1 MSRRSLKLEE
11 SSCLLEV
18 RRVAFDIDCTAVLRG
33 MQTICESVVTADC
46 GCFTTLL
53 LLLLFLSLHKWS
65 GVFLLGYY

>member
-18 RRVAFDIDCTAVLRG
+18 RRVAFNIDAVLRG
-33 MQTICESVVTADC
+33 IQTICESVVTAEC

-53 LLLLFLSLHKWS
+53 LLLLFLSKWS